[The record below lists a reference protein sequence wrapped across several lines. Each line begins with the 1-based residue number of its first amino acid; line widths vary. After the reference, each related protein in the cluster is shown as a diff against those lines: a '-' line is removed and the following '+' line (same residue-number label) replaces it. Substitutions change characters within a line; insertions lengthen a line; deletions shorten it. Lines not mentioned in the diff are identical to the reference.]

1 MTQIKIDVKRLKEL
15 ERAAAK
21 LNALES
27 GGVDN
32 WEGYD
37 FSLEEYHNTI
47 EREEKIEELTEELLE
62 ELCVL
67 VDEPAGHGAGFG
79 FKEEARE
86 IVGQIINKAIEEL
99 AKPGDN

>member
-1 MTQIKIDVKRLKEL
+1 MTQIKIDSKRLKEL
-15 ERAAAK
+15 ERAEAK
-21 LNALES
+21 LNALEC

-32 WEGYD
+32 WDNYD
-37 FSLEEYHNTI
+37 DALEEYYNTI

-67 VDEPAGHGAGFG
+67 VDEPAGQGAGFG
-79 FKEEARE
+79 FREGARE

-99 AKPGDN
+99 GKPNEH